1 MTPATS
7 GPGAP
12 YPTRL
17 FWDPALLEYNF
28 GDQHPMHP
36 SRLEATYR
44 LVQEFGLDRR
54 ANVTVEAP
62 EVVPDRVLHLVHPPR
77 YVESVRAVSADP
89 SVDLPECGLGTE
101 DTPAYPGVHEA
112 SARLVGGTY
121 QGAAAI
127 LAGEAVHAV
136 NFGGT
141 AGEAV
146 HAVNFGGGMHHA
158 HAEKASGFC
167 IYNDCAVGI
176 QHLLDQGVRRVA
188 YVDVDGHHGDGT
200 QSIFYDDPRV
210 LTVSLHETGL
220 SLFPGTGFA
229 NETGTGE
236 SVGTS
241 VNVAMPTR
249 ADDAMWLR
257 AFDAVVPPLLRQFLP
272 EVIVSQ
278 HGCDS
283 HFADGLTH
291 LRVSVDAQRQTAV
304 ALAGLASELCEGR
317 WIATGGGGYNCHD
330 VVPRSWTHLVAVAA
344 GHPIDVATA
353 VPQPW
358 REHVQERY
366 GAEAPRTMGD
376 AVDLWWRSWEVGFDP
391 NDETD
396 RSIMATRKEVFP
408 QWGLDPWFD

>member
-1 MTPATS
+1 MIGVTPATP

-28 GDQHPMHP
+28 GDHHPMHP

-54 ANVTVEAP
+54 DNVTVEAP
-62 EVVPDRVLHLVHPPR
+62 EVAPDEVLNLVHPQH
-77 YVESVRAVSADP
+77 YVDSVRAVSADP
-89 SVDLPECGLGTE
+89 SVEIPECGLGTE

-112 SARLVGGTY
+112 SARLVGGSY
-121 QGAAAI
+121 QGAAAV
-127 LAGEAVHAV
+127 L
-136 NFGGT
+136 

-167 IYNDCAVGI
+167 IYNDCAVAV

-200 QSIFYDDPRV
+200 QSIFYGDPRV
-210 LTVSLHETGL
+210 LTISLHETGL
-220 SLFPGTGFA
+220 TLFPGTGFA
-229 NETGTGE
+229 NETGRGE
-236 SVGTS
+236 AEGHS
-241 VNVAMPTR
+241 VNVAMPT
-249 ADDAMWLR
+249 ASDDSMWLR
-257 AFDAVVPPLLRQFLP
+257 AFDAVVPPLLRQFGP

-283 HFADGLTH
+283 HFADELTH

-304 ALAGLASELCEGR
+304 AVAGLAHELCEGR
-317 WIATGGGGYNCHD
+317 WIATGGGGYNCYD
-330 VVPRSWTHLVAVAA
+330 VVPRSWTHLVGVAA
-344 GHPIDVATA
+344 GHPIDVRTA

-358 REHVQERY
+358 REYVRERY
-366 GAEAPRTMGD
+366 GADAPRVMGD
-376 AVDLWWRSWEVGFDP
+376 EVDLWWRSWEVGFDP

-396 RSIMATRKEVFP
+396 RTIMATRKEVFP